1 MVAPGASS
9 SSAPIAN
16 PIGSGQ
22 HGAGIRQLALAYV
35 DDDVS
40 EQSQLLA
47 RKAMAEHMKLSGSL
61 RQDTAPRDVH
71 SHRQVSDPQSTNVV
85 DGSMEE
91 PCPAMKQEEV
101 GASGS
106 RSMRHSDAMLTLKLV
121 LISGKTAQPQQQQQL
136 LVDVSDAISYGELR
150 KLVQHR
156 CGSRLSNSFRL
167 LWLTRSGELVVLDQQ
182 TFPNYVLANW
192 CQQPWTIYVQ
202 DERSG
207 ELSQRLLLVS
217 LARMLFERYV
227 ERIDAQCQRRLD
239 KRELLRLLL
248 DLNLES
254 LGCSVATLEGFVQ
267 SEFSKLG
274 KESTSSV
281 HTSGLTLDEF
291 TMFVTSMAHW
301 MRDELLIEEALD
313 WKSVFALLL
322 SKAVERPMASVLVP
336 PAPND
341 DSGRHV
347 YLKGVGDSREPTP
360 LVYLNPARDRW
371 IVETQCFGV
380 RVELPTQSLLPG
392 ARLEVRFFT
401 PTAVGYLMGRGL
413 TRELMYTPIVRVDYP
428 AFKDDAD
435 RPGIIGK
442 PPPPFKLPLTLVLPH
457 SFDASGGEESCLFMG
472 AAHGAT
478 HWVPMHATNDVGSL
492 YRDDLLLDERELR
505 ASIPF
510 AGLFCAFAHPHV
522 EVITAVRLHLYM
534 RPEVRRDSPFSLRVY
549 LCPELPTELEALALV
564 EASQWGNSVRVGSS
578 KLLFLCL
585 GAKLRMSY
593 SATLPVDRTEERHH
607 GELVWQGRRTLLELT
622 LLMAG
627 DKGAEPAQGAMDRRD
642 RLRGQLAVDVVAGV
656 GKRASRTQAV
666 ARKAGIPETGYTVE
680 FETRLQPE
688 MRPDAP
694 VLALLERTPHEFTV
708 VWPKVQSREH
718 AAENAAEIT
727 HYALELQMSAPSGS
741 PYEWKELWC
750 GAGHELVD
758 FRALVNEE
766 MARTR
771 GDERALRDAQQ
782 RTKARRLNLTEALA
796 KAKAEAVAKALAAGE
811 TSQGASPSPYRWRKR
826 HQDSNAASAMGA
838 AGAAEGG
845 SESAS
850 SAPFAETAPFADT
863 APHADTAPAAEV
875 LYGYSLSVDPSLF
888 GRLRMRCWNNAEVR
902 PSSYS
907 NAVRLPQGVPGAGGG
922 EPPPPKDVEQ
932 QLVEKAR
939 ETYFGKQPQHVTD
952 GGWPVANRIGN
963 APSRQGW
970 GGDALLLSAPSSE
983 QYAQY
988 GARPPAVAM
997 APVPVPVPYDVPRL
1011 PVRDTVGLA
1020 KAGAALAAQYR
1031 SMGAEGGGG
1040 GLVFGLRIDHVL
1052 QAILGTPTA
1061 NGQYSPRRTL
1071 STLQQPLMAMCE
1083 VVYHDVLL
1091 PLLDS
1096 TRVLR
1101 SEWQLVG
1108 EKMAGVIPQ
1117 IVSHACYY
1125 TLVKP
1130 HVAELLEIL
1139 MSFYE
1144 MLRQCQHEQCLTFHL
1159 GHPEYSGPFK
1169 RQLRAEATVEVCA
1182 LLWKLSTRML
1192 EMQLDVAAHVAAQ
1205 RPCDEIEPWRPPPS
1219 KLPPVQ
1225 PTAGASAATSATPK
1239 AVANGRPTACPP
1251 RRATR
1256 PRPPR
1261 LAPRFGHVVV
1271 LDPSRPQ
1278 YAGGG
1283 GNNSVVVYE
1292 RQPTYEIELTQSM
1305 RARDALA
1312 QRHARALHLMG
1323 GRTDGV
1329 YLLEEIDWRRGA
1341 RSLQREI
1348 VSMLDRA
1355 KVAPIDWVNAWRALA
1370 TGGTDAGG
1378 TLGDKPMRG
1387 GEGIDACTH
1396 GGSVP
1401 AGDPMSSESTRVPTR
1416 HPLWR
1421 GASSAIDVNPK
1432 LFTCTDL
1439 ESVVRAIVRP
1449 LDDGPCSHWQRL
1461 LVPAVLAMHR
1471 ELRRKDEL
1479 VESLALVGWLTEGW
1493 RRVFV
1498 LEHTPQPPKRV
1509 PLSNPPQLTSGHS
1522 ELEFT
1527 VVPVM
1532 EGVKVPPPSR
1542 ASRPGSASSTRW
1554 LGRPA
1559 STDSP
1564 LRPSLPPSRP
1574 GSAHGS
1580 AVTKVNPTRPASAV
1594 ALMPPP
1600 PPPSRPTSAFART
1613 GNAPTPRPGTAPAG
1627 LSKTRVALSIDGHLS
1642 TEIESE
1648 MDTEWAADASL
1659 RPRPRTAL
1667 IRSASAVHPL
1677 ERYRRI
1683 HAARTHMCMQRRGG
1697 ASMYS
1702 VYEAPS
1708 LFEELASIPPK
1719 SHGARNG
1726 ALSSPTSAALLSAVP
1741 GSLLSASLMRMASDA
1756 PLSPSETGLRTPM
1769 LSAPVSMAYR
1779 EML

>member
-1 MVAPGASS
+1 MA
-9 SSAPIAN
+9 
-16 PIGSGQ
+16 
-22 HGAGIRQLALAYV
+22 
-35 DDDVS
+35 
-40 EQSQLLA
+40 EQSPLLA
-47 RKAMAEHMKLSGSL
+47 RKAMAEHMKLIGSL
-61 RQDTAPRDVH
+61 RQDTTAAGDVF
-71 SHRQVSDPQSTNVV
+71 SHRQVLDPQSTDVV
-85 DGSMEE
+85 DGSTEE
-91 PCPAMKQEEV
+91 HCATMMKQEEV
-101 GASGS
+101 DASGS
-106 RSMRHSDAMLTLKLV
+106 RSMRHSDAMLTLRLV
-121 LISGKTAQPQQQQQL
+121 LISGETAQPQQQQQL
-136 LVDVSDAISYGELR
+136 LVDVSDTISYGELR
-150 KLVQHR
+150 KLVQRR
-156 CGSRLSNSFRL
+156 CGSRLSDSFRL
-167 LWLTRSGELVVLDQQ
+167 LRLKRSGETVVLDQQ
-182 TFPNYVLANW
+182 TFPNYVLASW

-207 ELSQRLLLVS
+207 ERSQQLH
-217 LARMLFERYV
+217 V
-227 ERIDAQCQRRLD
+227 ED
-239 KRELLRLLL
+239 
-248 DLNLES
+248 
-254 LGCSVATLEGFVQ
+254 
-267 SEFSKLG
+267 
-274 KESTSSV
+274 
-281 HTSGLTLDEF
+281 
-291 TMFVTSMAHW
+291 
-301 MRDELLIEEALD
+301 ALD
-313 WKSVFALLL
+313 SKSVFALLL

-336 PAPND
+336 SAPND
-341 DSGRHV
+341 DSGSHV
-347 YLKGVGDSREPTP
+347 YLD
-360 LVYLNPARDRW
+360 PARGRW
-371 IVETQCFGV
+371 IVDTKRFGV
-380 RVELPTQSLLPG
+380 RVEIPAQSLVPG

-401 PTAVGYLMGRGL
+401 PAAVGYLMGRGL

-428 AFKDDAD
+428 AFKDDDAQD
-435 RPGIIGK
+435 DAERPGILGK
-442 PPPPFKLPLTLVLPH
+442 PPPLFKMPLTLVLPH
-457 SFDASGGEESCLFMG
+457 SFDARGGEESCLFMG

-492 YRDDLLLDERELR
+492 YRDDLVLDERELR

-593 SATLPVDRTEERHH
+593 NATLPVDRTEERHH

-680 FETRLQPE
+680 FETRLEPE

-741 PYEWKELWC
+741 PCEWKELWC

-766 MARTR
+766 MASTR

-997 APVPVPVPYDVPRL
+997 APVPYDVPRL

-1648 MDTEWAADASL
+1648 IESEMDTEWAADASL
-1659 RPRPRTAL
+1659 RPRPSTAL
-1667 IRSASAVHPL
+1667 VRSASAVHPL

-1683 HAARTHMCMQRRGG
+1683 HAARTHTCMQRRGG

-1719 SHGARNG
+1719 SHGARHG
-1726 ALSSPTSAALLSAVP
+1726 AFSSPTSAALLSAVP